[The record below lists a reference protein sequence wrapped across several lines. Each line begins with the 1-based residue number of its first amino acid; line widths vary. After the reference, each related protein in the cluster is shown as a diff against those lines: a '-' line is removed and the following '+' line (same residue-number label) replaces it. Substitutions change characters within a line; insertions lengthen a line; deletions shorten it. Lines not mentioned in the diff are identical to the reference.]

1 MTHDNEV
8 PAKASAYVALMLLA
22 LIYMF
27 NYVDRQIV
35 AILAQPI
42 KSELGLSDTQL
53 GLVSGIA
60 FALVY
65 STFGIPVAWLADR
78 SNRVRIV
85 VASCAVWSLCTVL
98 CGLAGNF
105 LQLVLARAGVGV
117 GESGGV
123 PPSYSLISD
132 YFPPARRG
140 WAIALYSLG
149 LPLGATLGLALG
161 GWVAANYGWRSAF
174 FAVGA
179 PGLILALLT
188 LLLVREPRRGGLDAP
203 KKEAGAPASVGKSVR
218 GFLTDRTLLILLISC
233 GFCSLCFNAFG
244 SWAPSLLLRSKGMT
258 MNDLATQYSIVMGL
272 ALAAGMAASAFITNY
287 AGTNLR
293 LYALLPAIA
302 MLIGIPFYVSG
313 VLAPSWYTS
322 MWLLAIPMMLNVMQ
336 LAPTMAIV
344 QNLALP
350 SQRSMASAT
359 ALLVYNLFGTGFGPL
374 YTGVISDFAEAR
386 YGTSSLQI
394 AMLAVTPLILI
405 AACSLFWLSARL
417 NRMRKNLPP
426 GRLMAGFH

>member
-1 MTHDNEV
+1 MKHDADV
-8 PAKASAYVALMLLA
+8 PTRASAYFALTLLA

-35 AILAQPI
+35 AMLAQPI

-53 GLVSGIA
+53 GLLSGLA

-78 SNRVRIV
+78 GNRVRIV
-85 VASCAVWSLCTVL
+85 AASCAVWSLCTGL

-105 LQLVLARAGVGV
+105 LQLVLARAGVGI

-132 YFPPARRG
+132 YFPPAQRG

-161 GWVAANYGWRSAF
+161 GWVAANFGWRSAF
-174 FAVGA
+174 FALAA
-179 PGLILALLT
+179 PGLVLALLT
-188 LLLVREPRRGGLDAP
+188 ILFVREPQRGAWDA
-203 KKEAGAPASVGKSVR
+203 KTKDIEETASITQCVR
-218 GFLTDRTLLILLISC
+218 EFMANRTLLILLFSC
-233 GFCSLCFNAFG
+233 ASCSMCFNAFG

-258 MNDLATQYSIVMGL
+258 MIELAAQYSFVMGL
-272 ALAAGMAASAFITNY
+272 ALAAGMAASALITKY
-287 AGTNLR
+287 AGMSLR
-293 LYALLPAIA
+293 LYALLPAVA

-313 VLAPSWYTS
+313 ILAPSWQAS
-322 MWLLAIPMMLNVMQ
+322 MWLLAIPMMLNVIQ

-344 QNLALP
+344 QNLAPP
-350 SQRSMASAT
+350 SQRSTASAI

-374 YTGVISDFAEAR
+374 YTGVISDLAEPR
-386 YGTSSLQI
+386 YGTSSLQV

-405 AACSLFWLSARL
+405 AAGSLFWLFARL
-417 NRMRKNLPP
+417 KSIENRM
-426 GRLMAGFH
+426 AQIA